1 MVNKMKVLI
10 LLTYTG
16 GGHHR
21 ASLALKKTIE
31 NVEGNEVVIEDALMY
46 SSKFLH
52 WIVTKGYLFFANK
65 TPRLYGKIYNSADKV
80 SFLDKAVHGIA
91 SFYSR
96 KLGKLFDKFKPDC
109 VISCHAF
116 CTEMVSAL
124 KKKGRTNALLF
135 SIVTDY
141 AAHAAYINDLVDAY
155 IVANNDIVHQLRDQ
169 YSVDC
174 SIIYP
179 LGIPIYEEFYKHCD
193 KYAMREKLGLSPH
206 KKTVLMMAGSFGVTN
221 ILEIYKNLNKYP
233 SDYQLIVVTGKN
245 EKLFRTFRH
254 IVRSGVIKNK
264 KEPTVKIT
272 IPTKLCYFVDNIED
286 YMSASDLIIT
296 KPGGLTVS
304 EAMAKELPMAI
315 FRSYDGQEKDNAEF
329 LKRHNLAFTLR
340 KGREG
345 IHQLNDFIANDQELE
360 MMRNNIHIFKKENS
374 SQNIYRLLEE
384 KLHQSNN

>member
-1 MVNKMKVLI
+1 
-10 LLTYTG
+10 
-16 GGHHR
+16 
-21 ASLALKKTIE
+21 
-31 NVEGNEVVIEDALMY
+31 
-46 SSKFLH
+46 
-52 WIVTKGYLFFANK
+52 
-65 TPRLYGKIYNSADKV
+65 
-80 SFLDKAVHGIA
+80 
-91 SFYSR
+91 
-96 KLGKLFDKFKPDC
+96 
-109 VISCHAF
+109 
-116 CTEMVSAL
+116 
-124 KKKGRTNALLF
+124 
-135 SIVTDY
+135 
-141 AAHAAYINDLVDAY
+141 
-155 IVANNDIVHQLRDQ
+155 
-169 YSVDC
+169 
-174 SIIYP
+174 
-179 LGIPIYEEFYKHCD
+179 
-193 KYAMREKLGLSPH
+193 
-206 KKTVLMMAGSFGVTN
+206 MMAGSFGVTN

-233 SDYQLIVVTGKN
+233 SDYQLIVITGKN